1 MPEPRYSLG
10 IDSTCWSTSSGQSSG
25 SLIGDM
31 PPDSMPVASTAAS
44 IGAKLTLDTSSVCLT
59 TPLRSSCVSAVTKA
73 AANSGGALRVLCV
86 CTTESPTISPT
97 RSCVSI
103 MTSTQG
109 CWRKRKHN
117 RCAPSSCGRCMTRMT
132 SSTCRIDM
140 AAASIGTGGWGG
152 VVTVNRR
159 TMFKPYSTQYNA
171 RNTRTA
177 SDRAVT
183 SSLTFA
189 CRTTTDTVESAIPR
203 RSAISAVE

>member
-1 MPEPRYSLG
+1 MRVHDRISNDLAYAVMR
-10 IDSTCWSTSSGQSSG
+10 IDHDLDAGLLEEAEAQS
-25 SLIGDM
+25 
-31 PPDSMPVASTAAS
+31 
-44 IGAKLTLDTSSVCLT
+44 
-59 TPLRSSCVSAVTKA
+59 LRSIVMRALHDTHGVI
-73 AANSGGALRVLCV
+73 NMPDRHGSGFDRYRRL
-86 CTTESPTISPT
+86 
-97 RSCVSI
+97 
-103 MTSTQG
+103 
-109 CWRKRKHN
+109 
-117 RCAPSSCGRCMTRMT
+117 
-132 SSTCRIDM
+132 
-140 AAASIGTGGWGG
+140 GG